1 MHAVTRAVE
10 AWDYPQRFDNVA
22 SDDMRWMRDEVR
34 HQKYRYDPRS
44 PDWVGLALAKHLGL
58 DPRADCKKAQRH
70 TTGMVCP
77 RCTSSGNPQ
86 RRGAPRAE
94 IRGSRKLE
102 R

>member
-1 MHAVTRAVE
+1 MHAVTQAVE
-10 AWDYPQRFDNVA
+10 AWDYPQPFDNVA

-58 DPRADCKKAQRH
+58 DPRADCKKLNAILRAWYAN
-70 TTGMVCP
+70 G
-77 RCTSSGNPQ
+77 CTSSGNPQ

-102 R
+102 